1 MQAARAASIER
12 FVDRVL
18 LNAKTNLAA
27 GQVPASSGKHVS
39 RREPREAREPLPSI
53 PEQPVQSRGDGVQEF
68 VSRVLD
74 HAAEHVRS
82 SSSSCNGVLKELADG
97 MHRMPPMKTSIS
109 IVYWRST
116 SNQIGDQC
124 GLTGAW
130 CPASTASI
138 ST

>member
-82 SSSSCNGVLKELADG
+82 S
-97 MHRMPPMKTSIS
+97 
-109 IVYWRST
+109 
-116 SNQIGDQC
+116 
-124 GLTGAW
+124 TG
-130 CPASTASI
+130 PSLYQKGFL
-138 ST
+138 